1 MGTYQ
6 VLNVTAIVLAVIGGL
21 LLLLSVI
28 LGIVFRIPSALKLLH
43 PKQARERLKSIAQ
56 QRREEKAEAKA
67 QAERLQRSIR
77 ASKLE
82 AELAKSRSA
91 LLNGTAFSR
100 NDAATE
106 EETLRVRDSLL
117 ADIPAFPALPADW
130 PISYENRSLKSKK
143 IIRST

>member
-28 LGIVFRIPSALKLLH
+28 LGVVFRFPSALKLLQ
-43 PKQARERLKSIAQ
+43 PKEARERLKSIAQ
-56 QRREEKAEAKA
+56 KRREEKAEAKT

-130 PISYENRSLKSKK
+130 PISYENRSLKSTK
-143 IIRST
+143 IVRST

>member
-6 VLNVTAIVLAVIGGL
+6 VLNVTAIVLAVMGGL

>member
-28 LGIVFRIPSALKLLH
+28 LGVVFRFPSALKLLQ
-43 PKQARERLKSIAQ
+43 PKEARERLKSIAQ
-56 QRREEKAEAKA
+56 KRREEKAEAKA

-130 PISYENRSLKSKK
+130 PISYENRSLKSTK
-143 IIRST
+143 IVRST

>member
-28 LGIVFRIPSALKLLH
+28 LGIVFRLPSALKLLH

-130 PISYENRSLKSKK
+130 PISYENRSLKSKI

>member
-6 VLNVTAIVLAVIGGL
+6 VLNVTAIVLAVMGGL

-28 LGIVFRIPSALKLLH
+28 LGIVFRLPSALKLLH

-82 AELAKSRSA
+82 AELAQSRSA

>member
-28 LGIVFRIPSALKLLH
+28 LGIVFRLPSALKLLH

>member
-28 LGIVFRIPSALKLLH
+28 LGIVFRLPSALKLLH

-91 LLNGTAFSR
+91 LLNGTVFSR